1 MELFNSAMVGAVQ
14 PSNNPS
20 VLRGADELEDEEDQD
35 PGQEKANAMIQ
46 KAASEKGNSSDS
58 FVSIDSQD
66 LSQQITRFSI
76 YSKGKSKSH
85 NGCQRDLDHGK
96 SKTMFM
102 EKNNNDINL
111 EQVEEPHFGTQ

>member
-20 VLRGADELEDEEDQD
+20 VLRGADEFEDEEDQD

-66 LSQQITRFSI
+66 LSQ
-76 YSKGKSKSH
+76 
-85 NGCQRDLDHGK
+85 
-96 SKTMFM
+96 
-102 EKNNNDINL
+102 
-111 EQVEEPHFGTQ
+111 